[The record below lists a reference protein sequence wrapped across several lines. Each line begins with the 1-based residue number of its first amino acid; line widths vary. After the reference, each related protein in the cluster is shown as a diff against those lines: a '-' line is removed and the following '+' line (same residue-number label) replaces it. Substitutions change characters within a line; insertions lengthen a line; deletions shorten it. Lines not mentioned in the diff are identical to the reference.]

1 MLEPFFCICSS
12 QNGLISSTIIGDD
25 VDAGWVLIFV
35 ASIWFQFPCLDKAL
49 TKPYTPWQSHG
60 QKLGYITYISIW
72 RFPDMGVFHDINQ
85 PAIGETPWTM
95 EIAILSGSLPFFE
108 GVAGPQGTGATRK
121 CWGPWIAQDSEGP
134 AVWNG
139 QFLSP
144 STK

>member
-1 MLEPFFCICSS
+1 
-12 QNGLISSTIIGDD
+12 
-25 VDAGWVLIFV
+25 
-35 ASIWFQFPCLDKAL
+35 
-49 TKPYTPWQSHG
+49 
-60 QKLGYITYISIW
+60 
-72 RFPDMGVFHDINQ
+72 
-85 PAIGETPWTM
+85 M

-144 STK
+144 RTKQHLPSRLICIAIEHHHFYS